1 MKNRTELF
9 REKRK
14 GIAKTEY
21 IIMERLNDME
31 EEIHIL
37 SKRIDNIDTKLGLN
51 DLSDQIE
58 TLTKRLDDMSEHLY
72 YCARTDR
79 DDLKN
84 AFDEMMGNPID
95 ELERIFK

>member
-21 IIMERLNDME
+21 MIMERLND
-31 EEIHIL
+31 L
-37 SKRIDNIDTKLGLN
+37 SE
-51 DLSDQIE
+51 QIE
-58 TLTKRLDDMSEHLY
+58 ALTKRLDDMSEHLY

-84 AFDEMMGNPID
+84 AFDEMFDNPID